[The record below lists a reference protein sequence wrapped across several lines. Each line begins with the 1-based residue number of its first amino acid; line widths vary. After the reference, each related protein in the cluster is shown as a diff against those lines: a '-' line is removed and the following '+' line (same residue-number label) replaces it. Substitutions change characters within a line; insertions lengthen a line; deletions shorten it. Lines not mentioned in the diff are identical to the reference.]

1 MTVPPEARDR
11 ELFVRCRTCG
21 FSIATGVRAGRVGAR
36 AVQPDGQTDPAG
48 DAGGRRRHRCPRC
61 GAEHAY
67 GGGDYSMSD

>member
-21 FSIATGVRAGRVGAR
+21 FSIATGIRAGRGGVASG
-36 AVQPDGQTDPAG
+36 PGNGQANAAG
-48 DAGGRRRHRCPRC
+48 NGGERREHRCPRC

-67 GGGDYSMSD
+67 DGGDYSMRD